1 MKNEIR
7 PNLYLSDMYDA
18 ARLKDKRVKQIMMA
32 PIPTEAE
39 KRLDDPIL
47 ENLHPDFNYPMT
59 DYSPELTPEYDPDYA
74 GNPKNMKLLKQGAKK
89 ISELLSERK
98 PVLVYCHAG
107 MSRSPATVIKYLM
120 DTEHL
125 TYDDALKEVEDKRPS
140 IFINPAI
147 ELALRRMER

>member
-59 DYSPELTPEYDPDYA
+59 DDPDYA

-140 IFINPAI
+140 ISINPAI